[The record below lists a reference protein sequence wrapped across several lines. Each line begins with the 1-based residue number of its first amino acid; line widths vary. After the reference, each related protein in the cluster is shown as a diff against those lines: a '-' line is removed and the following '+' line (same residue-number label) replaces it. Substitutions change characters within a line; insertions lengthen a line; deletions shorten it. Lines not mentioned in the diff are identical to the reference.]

1 MKNLGAEYEN
11 LDQKVYQIIKQMI
24 EDRTLLPGQK
34 IPQEKLAGELGVSRT
49 PLISALKFL
58 EHERLVESKPRRG
71 YFVRL
76 FSRKEMIS
84 IFEIREVLEGLAA
97 RKAATKIT
105 DAEIITLKGF
115 FKGFAGGKSITD
127 IQAYSKEDKK
137 FHTFITRTGSK
148 ELLTTMLQ
156 TFNIISLAYQ
166 NLLHEG
172 LIREPDET
180 IKEHHEIIDAICN
193 RDAERAENLMRQHFQ
208 KGIARLKQ
216 EKGKQQMTVIKGGE

>member
-11 LDQKVYQIIKQMI
+11 LDQKVYQINQQMI
-24 EDRTLLPGQK
+24 EDRLLLPGEK

-58 EHERLVESKPRRG
+58 EHEKLVASKPRRG

-76 FSRKEMIS
+76 FTRKEMIS

-97 RKAATKIT
+97 RKASIYID
-105 DAEIITLKGF
+105 DAEIKTLKEVF
-115 FKGFAGGKSITD
+115 RDFKKTKNITD

-137 FHTFITRTGSK
+137 FHTFITRVGSK

-156 TFNIISLAYQ
+156 TFNIISLTYQ
-166 NLLHEG
+166 NLQYEG
-172 LIREPDET
+172 LIRAPDET
-180 IKEHHEIIDAICN
+180 IKEHMEIIDAICS
-193 RDAERAENLMRQHFQ
+193 RESDRAETHMRQHFRM
-208 KGIARLKQ
+208 GIERLKQ
-216 EKGKQQMTVIKGGE
+216 QEDKQKMTLIKGGE